1 MKAKL
6 DENLPLQIASRLRM
20 LGHDV
25 HTSHDEGLAGC
36 SDSDLWRAAQ
46 REGRTLIT
54 QDLDFSDE
62 RRFVPGTH
70 FGIVLIRL
78 RSPSRLRLLER
89 VEEVFQREAVIAWAG
104 CFVVVTEQKVRVR
117 RAPHQPQST

>member
-6 DENLPLQIASRLRM
+6 DENLQLQIASRLRM
-20 LGHDV
+20 HGHDV
-25 HTSHDEGLAGC
+25 HTMADEGLSGC
-36 SDSDLWRAAQ
+36 ADLDLWEAAQ
-46 REGRTLIT
+46 RERRALIT

-70 FGIVLIRL
+70 FGILLIRL
-78 RSPSRLRLLER
+78 RSASRLSLVER
-89 VEEVFQREAVIAWAG
+89 VSEIFQYEDVDSWAG

-117 RAPHQPQST
+117 RTPI